1 MQALNGP
8 AACLRKRKEMR
19 LQKQSCYIT
28 PEDLA
33 AFTLAPEVR
42 IYAGHGWLPLVS
54 SAKPVI
60 GDSVVVA
67 VREDAGAL
75 RIELSRSTP
84 QQRAG
89 LLELQSASLKICEIC
104 GAPGSL
110 RYEGLQDGRP
120 AGWHRTRC
128 DEHAETRTAPLRRGG
143 AAETASRMCS

>member
-1 MQALNGP
+1 MQ
-8 AACLRKRKEMR
+8 
-19 LQKQSCYIT
+19 LQKKQNCYIT

-33 AFTLAPEVR
+33 GFKLSPDVR
-42 IYAGHGWLPLVS
+42 IYAGRGWLALVL

-84 QQRAG
+84 HQRAW
-89 LLELQSASLKICEIC
+89 LAELEAASRSVCEIC
-104 GAPGSL
+104 GSPGAL
-110 RYEGLQDGRP
+110 RYEGLKNGLP

-128 DEHAETRTAPLRRGG
+128 DEHVETRTAHVPSAKLLSG
-143 AAETASRMCS
+143 

>member
-1 MQALNGP
+1 MQ
-8 AACLRKRKEMR
+8 
-19 LQKQSCYIT
+19 LQKQNRYIT
-28 PEDLA
+28 PKDLA
-33 AFTLAPEVR
+33 GFEISPDVR
-42 IYAGHGWLPLVS
+42 IYAGRGWLPLVL
-54 SAKPVI
+54 SARLVI
-60 GDSVVVA
+60 ADAIVVA

-84 QQRAG
+84 QQRAW

-143 AAETASRMCS
+143 AAETATRMCS